1 MLRKTVFFAAAAALC
16 LSVAV
21 ATATAG
27 GGNSGNAMLCQKDGW
42 KNLYKA
48 DGTAFT
54 NAGNCVSYAA
64 NGGTISTSQTFTTC
78 NGATCTYSDAAS
90 DTSLTAPQG
99 ALQSVTF
106 GPAHQVYTCGAN
118 QGPSIGS
125 IADYVPVQTD
135 PASQFQIT
143 MRYSATEV
151 QAFIQA
157 NDHDP
162 RLCMQKN
169 SDSQFF
175 AVPDC
180 PFEGVAQTPC
190 VVNQGFEYADT
201 TTALIAVDYQFT
213 VFVSSDD
220 PAVAA
225 GN

>member
-1 MLRKTVFFAAAAALC
+1 MLRKTVFLAAVAALC

-78 NGATCTYSDAAS
+78 NGVTCTYSDAAS

-106 GPAHQVYTCGAN
+106 GPPNQSYTCGTA
-118 QGPSIGS
+118 GPSIGS
-125 IADYVPVQTD
+125 IADYVPVQTS

-143 MRYSATEV
+143 MRYSASEV
-151 QAFIQA
+151 QAYINQH
-157 NDHDP
+157 DHDP
-162 RLCMQKN
+162 TLCMQKN

-175 AVPDC
+175 TVPDC

-190 VVNQGFEYADT
+190 VVNQGFEYANTDV
-201 TTALIAVDYQFT
+201 ALIPVDYQFT

-220 PAVAA
+220 PRVAA